1 MWQETSCMFS
11 YHIENWRGKARQRR
25 EKKMKAVG
33 LYRSLPLDHPE
44 SLIDLEL
51 EKPTPTGR
59 DLLITVKAVSVNPV
73 DIKVRASREQGE
85 HSPRILGWDASGI
98 VEAVGSECTLFKP
111 GDPVYYAGDITRPGS
126 NSEYHLVDERI
137 VGHKPVSLD
146 FAEAAALPLTTITA
160 WEGFFDRLGF
170 SKLPERNQGK
180 NVLIIGA
187 AGGVGSIA
195 TQLARW
201 AGLTVIGS
209 ASRPESIQWAKD
221 HGSDLVINHQQAF
234 APQLKQL
241 GFATVETIFCLNT
254 TEAHWGSMAEVI
266 APQGKICAIVPTSAP
281 VDLNALQSKSITFV
295 WELMYTRPIYQTT
308 DLIEQHRLLNTVAD
322 LVDGGQ
328 LQTTLTQR
336 LSQRSGQ
343 ETPRLEAGEEWPAP
357 VGDRLLAC
365 FFHPCVLSSFGKLR
379 HSGSPERDS
388 SLTGDLSN
396 GTEGVLSQNPG
407 GG

>member
-1 MWQETSCMFS
+1 
-11 YHIENWRGKARQRR
+11 
-25 EKKMKAVG
+25 MKAVG
-33 LYRSLPLDHPE
+33 LYRYLPIDHPE

-59 DLLITVKAVSVNPV
+59 DLLVTVKAVSVNPV
-73 DIKVRASREQGE
+73 DTKVRSPGEQRE
-85 HSPRILGWDASGI
+85 HSLRILGWDASGI
-98 VEAVGSECTLFKP
+98 VEAVGSECTLFQP
-111 GDPVYYAGDITRPGS
+111 GDPVYYAGDITRRGS

-137 VGHKPVSLD
+137 VGHKPASLD
-146 FAEAAALPLTTITA
+146 FAEAAALPLTSITA
-160 WEGFFDRLGF
+160 WEGLFDRLGF
-170 SKLPERNQGK
+170 SKSPERNQGK
-180 NVLIIGA
+180 HVLIIGA

-209 ASRPESIQWAKD
+209 ASRPESIQWAKG
-221 HGSDLVINHQQAF
+221 HGSDLVINHRQAF

-241 GFATVETIFCLNT
+241 GFETVETIFCLNT

-322 LVDGGQ
+322 LVDEGK

-336 LSQRSGQ
+336 LSPINAANLQKAHAL
-343 ETPRLEAGEEWPAP
+343 LEEGSMIGK
-357 VGDRLLAC
+357 V
-365 FFHPCVLSSFGKLR
+365 VLEHF
-379 HSGSPERDS
+379 
-388 SLTGDLSN
+388 
-396 GTEGVLSQNPG
+396 
-407 GG
+407 